1 MTATENVPPVFP
13 ARALASK
20 AVLYRPLQDIDIY
33 VEDEG
38 SEVFYTELLKRLV
51 GRNARIATVVPL
63 RGRENVIK
71 KAKEHSDSSPALFL
85 IDGDLHW
92 VAGLSLPTLPHIYVH
107 PCYCVENYLFCED
120 AMIQI
125 VVENQGAI
133 KESDAKSVLDWKTT
147 RDRVET
153 LLVPLFIEF
162 AVAFALCPE
171 IKTVSRGI
179 GCLLRDS
186 RRGSPPEIDE
196 LKIAAVRQEVKDEV
210 IERVGTVAYDL
221 KRKLV
226 AGQVKALADPIDAV
240 SGKDFLI
247 PVQMFEVGRAGGQ
260 KVKRKS
266 FVFRLARHCR
276 LDKLQTLRQKLFEIL
291 GLNKAMEATA

>member
-1 MTATENVPPVFP
+1 MTATENTPPVFP
-13 ARALASK
+13 ERALASK
-20 AVLYRPLQDIDIY
+20 AVLYRPLQEIDIY

-51 GRNARIATVVPL
+51 GRDARIATVVPL
-63 RGRENVIK
+63 RGRNNVIK
-71 KAKEHSDSSPALFL
+71 KAEEYSDSRPALFL

-125 VVENQGAI
+125 VVENQGMI
-133 KESDAKSVLDWKTT
+133 KDSDAKRALDWKTI

-186 RRGSPPEIDE
+186 RKGSPPEIDE
-196 LKIAAVRQEVKDEV
+196 VKISAVRQEVKDEV
-210 IERVGTVAYDL
+210 IGRVGTVAYDL
-221 KRKLV
+221 KRSLI

-240 SGKDFLI
+240 SGKAFLV
-247 PVQMFEVGRAGGQ
+247 PVQMFEAGRAGGQ
-260 KVKRKS
+260 KVQRKS

-291 GLNKAMEATA
+291 GPNKAMEATA